1 MHTLGSALG
10 TAPGVAGVGPS
21 TGPGTI
27 TISPGCAHPWGQLLD
42 ESTGR
47 EPPTARETA
56 GVRAM
61 TVLPGRPRTVDSRPV
76 GTAPG
81 YCRAR
86 LLMRAVS
93 SVTCVY
99 VARRSL
105 IRLVIFLTAC
115 MTVVWSL
122 PPKEAPIRGRDSSV
136 SSRHRY
142 MAI

>member
-1 MHTLGSALG
+1 MARPDGDAE
-10 TAPGVAGVGPS
+10 VDDRGPPLS
-21 TGPGTI
+21 PGTPATSAEI
-27 TISPGCAHPWGQLLD
+27 
-42 ESTGR
+42 
-47 EPPTARETA
+47 A
-56 GVRAM
+56 G
-61 TVLPGRPRTVDSRPV
+61 SRR
-76 GTAPG
+76 
-81 YCRAR
+81 CQDRAR

-142 MAI
+142 MAICRAFTSVRLRL